1 MKNVQLKVIRSKLRH
16 ASYKE
21 CLCRR
26 KSHRETMITF
36 RSEKHQIHSIALNK
50 TTLPPFDDKRYI
62 LNDEIHTLAHGHW
75 RISRYTTSFNQQG
88 YTMLNHQQQQEQQ
101 QQELYNTLNRQLQE
115 EAPLQCNTTKEN

>member
-1 MKNVQLKVIRSKLRH
+1 MIRSKLRQ

-36 RSEKHQIHSIALNK
+36 PSEKHQIHTIALNK
-50 TTLPPFDDKRYI
+50 TTLSPFDDKRYI

-88 YTMLNHQQQQEQQ
+88 YTMLNQQQ

-115 EAPLQCNTTKEN
+115 EDPLQCNTTKEK